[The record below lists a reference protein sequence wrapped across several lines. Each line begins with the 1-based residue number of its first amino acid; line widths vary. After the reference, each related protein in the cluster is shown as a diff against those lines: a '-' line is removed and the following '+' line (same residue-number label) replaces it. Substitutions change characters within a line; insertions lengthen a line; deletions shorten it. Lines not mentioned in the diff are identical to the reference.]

1 MRIPLFDFQEEAKTG
16 LIEKIKVS
24 RTLQSMD
31 QGQQIITFSAPTGA
45 GKTIIM
51 TSLFEDV
58 LFGTADIDAQP
69 DAIFVW
75 LSDMPDLNEQS
86 KKKIESKSDM
96 IRTNQLIT
104 IDSNFQTEVLE
115 PGNVYFL
122 NTQKLGSDKLL
133 TQKSDQREFTIWETL
148 TNTATQYSNQLYVV
162 IDEAHRG
169 MNLNARAENAANSI
183 MQKFIIGNEPDGLCA
198 MPLIIGITATPQRF
212 QRMISETTSTKH
224 SVAVRPEDVVASG
237 LLKDRIIIHC
247 PEVAINAEMTMFQ
260 EAVLT
265 WKKMRSE
272 WETYCSAEQEHLV
285 KPILV
290 VQVNDRID
298 STATT
303 TDINTCL
310 DTLEEELGRPLEI
323 GEVVHTFNDE
333 STLNGFSI
341 PIVKMEPSKID
352 EEEKVLLVFFKMNL
366 STGWDCPRA
375 EVMMSFRSAQDH
387 TYIAQLLG
395 RMVRTPLAHRI
406 EMNASLNAVHLF
418 LPFFDQ
424 NTVSDVV
431 RSFKEDDNSAP
442 TETGLA
448 PELVTLVRNPAYED
462 VFEHMNDLVTYHVDG
477 VRKESNLR
485 RLDKLRAYITVDG
498 INRAVDRDVRQKM
511 SQKLRDE
518 LARIQ
523 SSENYESLVSS
534 ITGINLRTLEVEIAT
549 NQIVADSAQNVSV
562 SQTDTEILY
571 KKAEKTIG
579 DYIAMQYRIECSPR
593 NDLEV
598 KIELIVIASN
608 ITAMDNLEAYAGILF
623 DETYNDNRRLI
634 QTLRTS
640 DREKYE
646 RLVSSGSNATPLQ
659 WRAPF
664 SISFNCSSTS
674 SEYDKHLFLGDNG
687 VFKASLNLWEDGVVK
702 EEFRRPD
709 FVAWLRNLDRKNWSI
724 EIPYKVSGINK
735 SMYPDMM
742 IVRQDAHGYI
752 FDILEPHDSSRA
764 DNYLKAKGLA
774 EFAQAHFNVY
784 GKIQLIRKLTG
795 ADGVS
800 HFYRL
805 DLTNITVRRRVLAIN
820 SNEELDTIFNDLA
833 VAEN

>member
-1 MRIPLFDFQEEAKTG
+1 MKIPLFDFQEDARDK

-24 RTLQSMD
+24 RSLQAMN

-58 LFGTADIDAQP
+58 LFGTADIEAQP
-69 DAIFVW
+69 NAIFVW

-86 KKKIESKSDM
+86 KQKIESKSDM

-104 IDSNFQTEVLE
+104 IDSNFQAESLE

-122 NTQKLGSDKLL
+122 NTQKLGNDKLL
-133 TQKSDQREFTIWETL
+133 TYRSDQRQFTIWETL
-148 TNTATQYSNQLYVV
+148 KNTATQYPNQLYVV

-169 MNLNARAENAANSI
+169 MNISSRAENVANSI
-183 MQKFIIGNEPDGLCA
+183 MQKFIMGSEADGLCT

-212 QRMISETTSTKH
+212 QRMITETVATKH
-224 SVAVRPEDVVASG
+224 SVVVSPEDVVASG
-237 LLKDRIIIHC
+237 LLKDRVIIHC
-247 PEVAINAEMTMFQ
+247 PEIAINAEMTMFQ
-260 EAVLT
+260 EAVT
-265 WKKMRSE
+265 AWKKMCCE
-272 WETYCSAEQEHLV
+272 WEAYCSVEQEHLV

-290 VQVNDRID
+290 VQVNDRTD
-298 STATT
+298 SVATT

-310 DTLEEELGRPLEI
+310 NTLEEELGRPLEI

-333 STLNGFSI
+333 STLNGFTI
-341 PIVKMEPSKID
+341 PIVKIEPSKIE
-352 EEEKVLLVFFKMNL
+352 EEEKVLLVLFKMNL

-406 EMNASLNAVHLF
+406 KMNASLNAVHLF

-424 NTVSDVV
+424 NTVSDIV
-431 RSFKEDDNSAP
+431 RAFKEDENSAP
-442 TETGLA
+442 TEAGLA
-448 PELVTLVRNPAYED
+448 PELVTLVRNPMYED
-462 VFEHMNDLVTYHVDG
+462 VFEHMNDLVTYRIDG
-477 VRKESNLR
+477 IRKESNLR

-498 INRAVDRDVRQKM
+498 INRTVDRDVRCKM

-518 LARIQ
+518 LTRMQAF
-523 SSENYESLVSS
+523 ENYESLASS
-534 ITGINLRTLEVEIAT
+534 ITGMSLKTLEVELAT
-549 NQIVADSAQNVSV
+549 NQVVANSAQNISV
-562 SQTDTEILY
+562 SQTDTEVLY

-579 DYIAMQYRIECSPR
+579 DYIAMQYRVENSSR
-593 NDLEV
+593 DGLEV
-598 KIELIVIASN
+598 KIELIVLASDV
-608 ITAMDNLEAYAGILF
+608 TAMDNLESYAGALF
-623 DETYNDNRRLI
+623 DETYNDNRRAI
-634 QTLRTS
+634 QTLRS
-640 DREKYE
+640 AEREKYD

-664 SISFNCSSTS
+664 SISFNCPSTS
-674 SEYDKHLFLGDNG
+674 SEYGKHLFVDDVG
-687 VFKASLNLWEDGVVK
+687 VCRTLLNPWEDGVIR
-702 EEFRRPD
+702 EEFARPD

-764 DNYLKAKGLA
+764 DNYPKAKGLA
-774 EFAQAHFNVY
+774 EFAQAHSNVY
-784 GKIQLIRKLTG
+784 GRIQLIRKLTG
-795 ADGVS
+795 ADGTS

-805 DLTNITVRRRVLAIN
+805 DLTHITVQRRVIAIN
-820 SNEELDTIFNDLA
+820 SNEELDIIFNDLA
-833 VAEN
+833 EADN

>member
-1 MRIPLFDFQEEAKTG
+1 MRIPLFDFQEDAKAK

-24 RTLQSMD
+24 RTLQAMNQD
-31 QGQQIITFSAPTGA
+31 QQIITFSAPTGA

-58 LFGTADIDAQP
+58 LFGTADIEAQP

-75 LSDMPDLNEQS
+75 ISDMPDLNEQS
-86 KKKIESKSDM
+86 KQKIESKSDM
-96 IRTNQLIT
+96 IRMNQLIT
-104 IDSNFQTEVLE
+104 IDSSFQAESLE

-122 NTQKLGSDKLL
+122 NTQKLGTDKLL
-133 TQKSDQREFTIWETL
+133 THRSDKRQFTIWETL

-169 MNLNARAENAANSI
+169 MNISFRAENVANSI
-183 MQKFIIGNEPDGLCA
+183 MQKFIIGSEADSLCV

-212 QRMISETTSTKH
+212 QRIITATTATKH
-224 SVAVRPEDVVASG
+224 SVVVSPDDVVASG
-237 LLKDRIIIHC
+237 LLKDRVIIHC
-247 PEVAINAEMTMFQ
+247 PEIAINAEMTMFQ
-260 EAVLT
+260 EAVTT
-265 WKKMRSE
+265 WKKMRFE
-272 WETYCSAEQEHLV
+272 WEAYCTTEHEPLV

-290 VQVNDRID
+290 VQVNDRTD
-298 STATT
+298 SVATT

-323 GEVVHTFNDE
+323 GEVAHTFNDE

-341 PIVKMEPSKID
+341 PIVKIEPSKIE

-406 EMNASLNAVHLF
+406 EMNAALNAVHLF

-431 RSFKEDDNSAP
+431 RAFKEDENAAP
-442 TETGLA
+442 TEAGLA
-448 PELVTLVRNPAYED
+448 PELVTLVRNSAYED
-462 VFEHMNDLVTYHVDG
+462 VFEHMNDLVTYRVEG
-477 VRKESNLR
+477 IRKESNLR

-498 INRAVDRDVRQKM
+498 INRAVDRDTRHKM
-511 SQKLRDE
+511 SQKLKDE
-518 LARIQ
+518 LAQIRNSQ
-523 SSENYESLVSS
+523 DYEAVAAS
-534 ITGINLRTLEVEIAT
+534 ITGINLKTLEVELAT
-549 NQIVADSAQNVSV
+549 NQVVADSAQNISV
-562 SQTDTEILY
+562 AHIDMEVLY

-579 DYIAMQYRIECSPR
+579 DYIAMQYRVENISR
-593 NDLEV
+593 DDMDV
-598 KIELIVIASN
+598 KIELIVLASDV
-608 ITAMDNLEAYAGILF
+608 TAMDNLELYAGVLF
-623 DETYNDNRRLI
+623 DEIYNDNRRAI
-634 QTLRTS
+634 QTLKS
-640 DREKYE
+640 AEREKYE
-646 RLVSSGSNATPLQ
+646 RLVSSGSNSTPLQ

-664 SISFNCSSTS
+664 SISFNCPPTS
-674 SEYDKHLFLGDNG
+674 SEYEKHLFVDDFGIC
-687 VFKASLNLWEDGVVK
+687 KTSLNLWEDGVIH
-702 EEFRRPD
+702 EEFSRPD

-724 EIPYKVSGINK
+724 EIPYKIAGVNK
-735 SMYPDMM
+735 PMYPDMM
-742 IVRQDAHGYI
+742 IVRQDFHGYI

-764 DNYLKAKGLA
+764 DNYPKAKGLA
-774 EFAQAHFNVY
+774 KFAQIHSNAY
-784 GKIQLIRKLTG
+784 GRIQLIRKLTG
-795 ADGVS
+795 ADGTS

-805 DLTNITVRRRVLAIN
+805 ELTNITVQRRVLAIN
-820 SNEELDTIFNDLA
+820 SNEELDIIFNELA
-833 VAEN
+833 EADY

>member
-1 MRIPLFDFQEEAKTG
+1 MRIPLFDFQEDAKVK
-16 LIEKIKVS
+16 LIEKIKIS
-24 RTLQSMD
+24 RTLQAMN

-51 TSLFEDV
+51 TSLFEDI
-58 LFGTADIDAQP
+58 LFGTADVEAQP

-86 KKKIESKSDM
+86 KQKIESKSDM
-96 IRTNQLIT
+96 IRTNQLVT
-104 IDSNFQTEVLE
+104 IDSHFQAESLV

-122 NTQKLGSDKLL
+122 NTQKLGNDKLL
-133 TQKSDQREFTIWETL
+133 THRSDQRQFTIWDTL

-169 MNLNARAENAANSI
+169 MNISSCAENAANSI
-183 MQKFIIGNEPDGLCA
+183 MQKFIIGSESDGLCA

-212 QRMISETTSTKH
+212 QRMITGTTATKH
-224 SVAVRPEDVVASG
+224 SMVVSPEDIVASG
-237 LLKDRIIIHC
+237 LLKDRVIIHC
-247 PEVAINAEMTMFQ
+247 PEIAINAEMTMFQ
-260 EAVLT
+260 EAVTT
-265 WKKMRSE
+265 WKRMCSE
-272 WETYCSAEQEHLV
+272 WDAYCNAEQERLI
-285 KPILV
+285 KPIIV
-290 VQVNDRID
+290 VQVNDRTD
-298 STATT
+298 SVATT

-310 DTLEEELGRPLEI
+310 DTLEEELRRPLEI

-341 PIVKMEPSKID
+341 PIIKIEPSKIE
-352 EEEKVLLVFFKMNL
+352 EEEKVLMVFFKMNL

-375 EVMMSFRSAQDH
+375 EVMMSFRSAQDQ

-424 NTVSDVV
+424 NTVNDVV
-431 RSFKEDDNSAP
+431 RAFKEDENAAP
-442 TETGLA
+442 TEAGLA
-448 PELVTLVRNPAYED
+448 PELVTLLRNPAYED
-462 VFEHMNDLVTYHVDG
+462 VFEHMNDLVTYRVEG
-477 VRKESNLR
+477 IRKESNLK

-498 INRAVDRDVRQKM
+498 INWAVDRDIRHKM

-523 SSENYESLVSS
+523 ASADYELVVSS
-534 ITGINLRTLEVEIAT
+534 ITGMSLKTLEVELAT
-549 NQIVADSAQNVSV
+549 NHVVADSAQNISV
-562 SQTDTEILY
+562 SQTDTEVLY

-579 DYIAMQYRIECSPR
+579 DYIAMQYRVENSPR
-593 NDLEV
+593 DDLDV
-598 KIELIVIASN
+598 KIELIVLASDV
-608 ITAMDNLEAYAGILF
+608 TAMDNLELYAGVLF
-623 DETYNDNRRLI
+623 DETYNDNRRAI
-634 QTLRTS
+634 QTLRS
-640 DREKYE
+640 AEREKYE
-646 RLVSSGSNATPLQ
+646 RLVSSGSNAIPLQ

-664 SISFNCSSTS
+664 SISFNCLSTS
-674 SEYDKHLFLGDNG
+674 SEYEKHLFIDEAG
-687 VFKASLNLWEDGVVK
+687 VCRASLNLWEDGVIR
-702 EEFRRPD
+702 EEFARPD

-724 EIPYKVSGINK
+724 EIPYKVSGINRP
-735 SMYPDMM
+735 MYPDMM

-764 DNYLKAKGLA
+764 DNCPKAKGLA
-774 EFAQAHFNVY
+774 EFAQTHSNAY
-784 GKIQLIRKLTG
+784 GRIQLIRKLTG
-795 ADGVS
+795 ADNIS

-805 DLTNITVRRRVLAIN
+805 DLTNITVQRRVIAIN

-833 VAEN
+833 EADN

>member
-1 MRIPLFDFQEEAKTG
+1 MRIPLFDFQEDAKTK

-24 RTLQSMD
+24 RTLQTMN
-31 QGQQIITFSAPTGA
+31 QGQQIITLSAPTGA

-51 TSLFEDV
+51 TSLFEDI
-58 LFGTADIDAQP
+58 LFGTDNIEAQP

-86 KKKIESKSDM
+86 KQKIESKSDM
-96 IRTNQLIT
+96 IRTNQLIS
-104 IDSNFQTEVLE
+104 IDSSFQAECLE

-122 NTQKLGSDKLL
+122 NTQKLGNDKLL
-133 TQKSDQREFTIWETL
+133 THRSNQRQFTIWETL
-148 TNTATQYSNQLYVV
+148 TNTATQYPNKLYVV

-169 MNLNARAENAANSI
+169 MNITSRAENTANSI
-183 MQKFIIGNEPDGLCA
+183 MQKFIIGSEEDGLCA
-198 MPLIIGITATPQRF
+198 MPLIVGITATPQRF
-212 QRMISETTSTKH
+212 QRMITETTATKH
-224 SVAVRPEDVVASG
+224 SVVVSSNDVIASG
-237 LLKDRIIIHC
+237 LLKDRVIIHC
-247 PEVAINAEMTMFQ
+247 PEIAINAEITMFQ
-260 EAVLT
+260 EAVT
-265 WKKMRSE
+265 AWKKMTCE
-272 WETYCSAEQEHLV
+272 WETYCTTEQERMV

-290 VQVNDRID
+290 VQVNDRTD
-298 STATT
+298 SVATT

-341 PIVKMEPSKID
+341 PIVKIDPSKIE
-352 EEEKVLLVFFKMNL
+352 EEEKILLVFFKMNL

-406 EMNASLNAVHLF
+406 ELNAALNAVHLF

-424 NTVSDVV
+424 NTVSEVV
-431 RSFKEDDNSAP
+431 RAFKEDENAAP
-442 TETGLA
+442 TEAGLA
-448 PELVTLVRNPAYED
+448 PELVTLVRNPVFED
-462 VFEHMNDLVTYHVDG
+462 VFEHMNDLVTYRVEG

-498 INRAVDRDVRQKM
+498 INRAIDRDVRRKM
-511 SQKLRDE
+511 SQKLKDE
-518 LARIQ
+518 LARIKD
-523 SSENYESLVSS
+523 SADYKTVVAS
-534 ITGINLRTLEVEIAT
+534 ITGMNLKMLEIDLPT
-549 NQIVADSAQNVSV
+549 NQVVADSAQNISV
-562 SQTDTEILY
+562 AQTDTEALY

-579 DYIAMQYRIECSPR
+579 DYIAMQYRIENSTR
-593 NDLEV
+593 DDMEV
-598 KIELIVIASN
+598 KIELIVLASDV
-608 ITAMDNLEAYAGILF
+608 TAMDNLELYAGVLF
-623 DETYNDNRRLI
+623 DDTCNGNRRAI
-634 QTLRTS
+634 QTLRS
-640 DREKYE
+640 ADREKYE

-674 SEYDKHLFLGDNG
+674 SEYEKHLFVDDSGIC
-687 VFKASLNLWEDGVVK
+687 KTSLNPWEDGVIR
-702 EEFRRPD
+702 EEFSRQD

-724 EIPYKVSGINK
+724 EIPYKVAGINK
-735 SMYPDMM
+735 PMYPDML

-764 DNYLKAKGLA
+764 DNYPKAKGLA
-774 EFAQAHFNVY
+774 EFAQTNSNAY
-784 GKIQLIRKLTG
+784 GRIQLIRKLTG

-805 DLTNITVRRRVLAIN
+805 DLTNITVQRRVMAIN
-820 SNEELDTIFNDLA
+820 SNEELDAIFNELA
-833 VAEN
+833 EADH

>member
-1 MRIPLFDFQEEAKTG
+1 MRIPLFDFQEDAKAK
-16 LIEKIKVS
+16 LIDKIKVS
-24 RTLQSMD
+24 RALHAMN

-51 TSLFEDV
+51 TSLFEDI

-86 KKKIESKSDM
+86 KQKIESKSDM
-96 IRTNQLIT
+96 IRTNQLVT
-104 IDSNFQTEVLE
+104 IDSHFQAESLE
-115 PGNVYFL
+115 LGNVYFL
-122 NTQKLGSDKLL
+122 NTQKLGNDKLL
-133 TQKSDQREFTIWETL
+133 TNRADQRQFTIWETL
-148 TNTATQYSNQLYVV
+148 TNTATKYPDQLYVI

-169 MNLNARAENAANSI
+169 MNISPRAENTANSI
-183 MQKFIIGNEPDGLCA
+183 MQKFIVGSESDGLCA

-212 QRMISETTSTKH
+212 QRMITETAATKH
-224 SVAVRPEDVVASG
+224 SVVVSPEYVVASG
-237 LLKDRIIIHC
+237 LLKDRVIIHC
-247 PEVAINAEMTMFQ
+247 PEIAINAEMTMFQ
-260 EAVLT
+260 EAVTT
-265 WKKMRSE
+265 WKRMCSE
-272 WETYCSAEQEHLV
+272 WDIYCTEEQERLV

-290 VQVNDRID
+290 VQVNDRTD
-298 STATT
+298 SVATT

-341 PIVKMEPSKID
+341 PIVKIEPSKI
-352 EEEKVLLVFFKMNL
+352 EGEEKILMVFFKMNL

-375 EVMMSFRSAQDH
+375 EVMTSFRAAQDH

-424 NTVSDVV
+424 DTVNDVV
-431 RSFKEDDNSAP
+431 RSFKENENAAP

-448 PELVTLVRNPAYED
+448 PELVTLVRNPAYKD
-462 VFEHMNDLVTYHVDG
+462 VFEHMNDLVTYRVEG
-477 VRKESNLR
+477 IRKESNLK

-498 INRAVDRDVRQKM
+498 VNRTVDRDIRHKM

-518 LARIQ
+518 LIRIQ
-523 SSENYESLVSS
+523 TSADYESVVSS
-534 ITGINLRTLEVEIAT
+534 ITGMSLKTLEVELAT
-549 NQIVADSAQNVSV
+549 NQVVADSAQSILV
-562 SQTDTEILY
+562 SQTDTEVLY

-579 DYIAMQYRIECSPR
+579 DYIAMHYRVENSPR
-593 NDLEV
+593 DDLEV
-598 KIELIVIASN
+598 KIELIVIASDV
-608 ITAMDNLEAYAGILF
+608 TAMDNLEQYAGVLF
-623 DETYNDNRRLI
+623 DETYNDNRRVI
-634 QTLRTS
+634 QMLRAAE
-640 DREKYE
+640 REKYE

-664 SISFNCSSTS
+664 SISFNCLSTS
-674 SEYDKHLFLGDNG
+674 SEYEKHLFIDDNG
-687 VFKASLNLWEDGVVK
+687 VCRVSLNLWEDGVIR
-702 EEFRRPD
+702 EELARPD
-709 FVAWLRNLDRKNWSI
+709 FVTWLRNLDRKSWSV

-742 IVRQDAHGYI
+742 IVRRDEHGYI

-764 DNYLKAKGLA
+764 DNYPKAKGLA
-774 EFAQAHFNVY
+774 EFAQAHSNAY
-784 GKIQLIRKLTG
+784 GRIQLIRKFAG

-805 DLTNITVRRRVLAIN
+805 DLTNIAVQRRVIAIN
-820 SNEELDTIFNDLA
+820 SNEELDAIFNDLA
-833 VAEN
+833 EADN

>member
-1 MRIPLFDFQEEAKTG
+1 MRIPLFDFQEDAKAK

-24 RTLQSMD
+24 HTLQAMN

-45 GKTIIM
+45 GKTIIV

-58 LFGTADIDAQP
+58 LFGTADLEAQP

-86 KKKIESKSDM
+86 KQKIESKSDM

-104 IDSNFQTEVLE
+104 IDSSFQAESLE

-122 NTQKLGSDKLL
+122 NTQKLGTDKLL
-133 TQKSDQREFTIWETL
+133 THRSDQRQFTIWETL
-148 TNTATQYSNQLYVV
+148 TNTATQYSNQLYIV

-169 MNLNARAENAANSI
+169 MNISSRAENAANSI
-183 MQKFIIGNEPDGLCA
+183 MQKFIIGSEADGLCA

-212 QRMISETTSTKH
+212 QRMITETTATKH
-224 SVAVRPEDVVASG
+224 SVVVSPDDVVASG
-237 LLKDRIIIHC
+237 LLKDRVIIHC
-247 PEVAINAEMTMFQ
+247 PEIAINAEMTMFQ
-260 EAVLT
+260 EAVTT
-265 WKKMRSE
+265 WKKMCCE
-272 WETYCSAEQEHLV
+272 WEAYCTTEQERLV

-290 VQVNDRID
+290 VLVNDRTD
-298 STATT
+298 SVATT

-341 PIVKMEPSKID
+341 PIVRIDPSKIE

-406 EMNASLNAVHLF
+406 EMNGALNAVHLF

-431 RSFKEDDNSAP
+431 RAFKEDENSAL
-442 TETGLA
+442 TEAGLA
-448 PELVTLVRNPAYED
+448 PELVTLVRNSAYED
-462 VFEHMNDLVTYHVDG
+462 VFEHMNDLVTYRVEG
-477 VRKESNLR
+477 IRKESNLR

-498 INRAVDRDVRQKM
+498 INRAVDRDVRRKM

-518 LARIQ
+518 LTRIKN
-523 SSENYESLVSS
+523 SEAYEAVVDS
-534 ITGINLRTLEVEIAT
+534 ITGMSLKTLEVELAT
-549 NQIVADSAQNVSV
+549 NQVVADSAQNISV
-562 SQTDTEILY
+562 AQTDTEVLY

-579 DYIAMQYRIECSPR
+579 DYIAMQYRVENSLR
-593 NDLEV
+593 DDMEV
-598 KIELIVIASN
+598 KIELIVLASDV
-608 ITAMDNLEAYAGILF
+608 TAMDNLELYAGVLF
-623 DETYNDNRRLI
+623 DETYNDNRRAI
-634 QTLRTS
+634 QTIRS
-640 DREKYE
+640 AEREKYE
-646 RLVSSGSNATPLQ
+646 RLISSGSNATPLQ

-664 SISFNCSSTS
+664 SISFNCPPTS
-674 SEYDKHLFLGDNG
+674 SEYGRHLFVDDAGIC
-687 VFKASLNLWEDGVVK
+687 KTSLNPWEDGVLQ
-702 EEFRRPD
+702 EELSRPD

-724 EIPYKVSGINK
+724 EIPYRVAGINK
-735 SMYPDMM
+735 PMYPDMM

-764 DNYLKAKGLA
+764 DNYPKAKGLA
-774 EFAQAHFNVY
+774 EFAQTHSNAY
-784 GKIQLIRKLTG
+784 GRIQLIRKLTG
-795 ADGVS
+795 ADGAS

-805 DLTNITVRRRVLAIN
+805 DLTNITVQRRVMAIN
-820 SNEELDTIFNDLA
+820 SNEDLDTIFNELA
-833 VAEN
+833 QADH